1 MKEDGFLF
9 LWLNFKE
16 LLLSRLSLSE
26 MHYEILSGQYVGE
39 SLQLI
44 VFVSHR
50 RKSGI

>member
-1 MKEDGFLF
+1 MIDSVLLG
-9 LWLNFKE
+9 LNFKE
-16 LLLSRLSLSE
+16 LLLSRLSLLE
-26 MHYEILSGQYVGE
+26 IHYEILSGQYTGE

>member
-1 MKEDGFLF
+1 MDSVLLG
-9 LWLNFKE
+9 LNFKE
-16 LLLSRLSLSE
+16 LILSHLSLSE
-26 MHYEILSGQYVGE
+26 IHYEILSGQYVGE